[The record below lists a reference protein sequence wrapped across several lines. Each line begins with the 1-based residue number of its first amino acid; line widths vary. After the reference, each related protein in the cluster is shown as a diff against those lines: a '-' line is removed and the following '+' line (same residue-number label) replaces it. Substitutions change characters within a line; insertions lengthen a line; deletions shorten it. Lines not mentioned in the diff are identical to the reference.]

1 MKSKRFE
8 FLIIIIFFLAIFLV
22 AWINFFPAPLTDA
35 DYIQNSTPATLRVV
49 SYSLNSELQNL
60 EVDDFLEDNPKIKLK
75 VETYPIDLYY
85 SLLTSELGY
94 SDCPDIIAVEH
105 PALIDNLIPPAAL
118 VSLNNHMI
126 SGYQI
131 NNDLMSSN
139 SCYLSPPTGINSYV
153 IYCNKDILSSL
164 GIDLINPTLE
174 EFIQACEKI
183 KSHKIIPI
191 TLGARSWQSVKNIVI
206 QLTSDLASDPW
217 QCAMDNM
224 NLLEPYFGENAHL
237 NDYHDS
243 QIAFTQGSACFYF
256 GSLNEKE
263 KVISNCSFDLYT
275 TNLTIDNKRTIWFDY
290 TGMYALCMNA
300 KNKLVALDFLN
311 HLTNKSEHVITQD
324 YLSSLLDL
332 KNYEKSNYKCNW
344 MYNENGKYFKIYVEK
359 LKNYSP

>member
-131 NNDLMSSN
+131 
-139 SCYLSPPTGINSYV
+139 V
-153 IYCNKDILSSL
+153 
-164 GIDLINPTLE
+164 
-174 EFIQACEKI
+174 
-183 KSHKIIPI
+183 
-191 TLGARSWQSVKNIVI
+191 
-206 QLTSDLASDPW
+206 
-217 QCAMDNM
+217 
-224 NLLEPYFGENAHL
+224 
-237 NDYHDS
+237 
-243 QIAFTQGSACFYF
+243 
-256 GSLNEKE
+256 
-263 KVISNCSFDLYT
+263 
-275 TNLTIDNKRTIWFDY
+275 
-290 TGMYALCMNA
+290 
-300 KNKLVALDFLN
+300 
-311 HLTNKSEHVITQD
+311 
-324 YLSSLLDL
+324 
-332 KNYEKSNYKCNW
+332 
-344 MYNENGKYFKIYVEK
+344 
-359 LKNYSP
+359 